1 MPLSDVIQGLEPI
14 LRDIEMNSVQSDVHG
29 SNARMANTA
38 AMLSYLFTSN
48 SKNSTVRTVGQVAT
62 VGGLLYGNSQRNQ
75 ANAYQQKNVILISQ
89 AIDMIEREGIPVI
102 RQERNVDL
110 IRRFL
115 QINLNIG
122 HHLDNHV
129 TKFISSLTYKGHL
142 GKSNI
147 YLLYHVNDIDL
158 ISYKLRLNQIFQLLD
173 SSKQLGQIERDFTN
187 SRQFLSIDKIAKEGL
202 IAKVIIISLVVLGF
216 VLIQRN
222 EQAGPY
228 VILAGL
234 LFWLGNHFFPFFPET
249 RKLRNVV
256 NAFLR
261 NIKSTLGMRG
271 INFK

>member
-1 MPLSDVIQGLEPI
+1 MSVSAVIQRLEPI
-14 LRDIEMNSVQSDVHG
+14 LTEIEMNSIQSDVHG

-38 AMLSYLFTSN
+38 AALSYLFTSN
-48 SKNSTVRTVGQVAT
+48 SKNSTVRTVGQVAI

-75 ANAYQQKNVILISQ
+75 ANAYQQKNAILISQ
-89 AIDMIEREGIPVI
+89 AIGMIELEGIPVI

-115 QINLNIG
+115 QINLTLG
-122 HHLDNHV
+122 QHLDNLV
-129 TKFISSLTYKGHL
+129 TRFVSGLTYKGHL

-147 YLLYHVNDIDL
+147 HLLYHVNNIDL
-158 ISYKLRLNQIFQLLD
+158 ISYKLRLNHIYRVLD
-173 SSKQLGQIERDFTN
+173 SGKQLGHIEKDFVE
-187 SRQFLSIDKIAKEGL
+187 SRQYLNIDKIAKEGL
-202 IAKVIIISLVVLGF
+202 IARIIIISLVVLGF

-222 EQAGPY
+222 EQAGSY

-249 RKLRNVV
+249 RKLRTAVNV
-256 NAFLR
+256 FLG
-261 NIKSTLGMRG
+261 NLKGTLGIRG